1 MSIAII
7 GGGAAG
13 MMAAAAALE
22 KNPDAEIFIIEK
34 NSALGQKVIISGGGR
49 CNVTT
54 GFSDLRLI
62 VDRYPRG
69 GKFLQSAFHRFGPE
83 QVMDWF
89 ENHGVTLKIEED
101 LRVFPVSNNG
111 KDIVGVF
118 EKLFAAPKIH
128 VLFKTELAELIYVK
142 PTNSQKIGD
151 HADNYFILH
160 FKNREPI
167 TVNKVI
173 LTTGGQAYR
182 STGSTGDGY
191 RFAESLGHSITQ
203 LAPSLNSFITQ
214 ESWPKNLAGVA
225 LKKVRL
231 STKTSKKLEWTGPI
245 LFTHRGLTGPAVFAL
260 SALIAFETYTPQQ
273 PLELTL
279 DLIPDTPVALL
290 EQEFQNHTQENPK
303 KTFRNL
309 VAHFVPKSVAWELC
323 DQLHID
329 EEKQAPQVAKKDRLA
344 LLENLKHLKLHLIG
358 RAAGDEFV
366 TAGGVNT
373 DEVDPRTMESKKIPG
388 LYFAGEILNMD
399 GFTGGY
405 NLQAA
410 WASGHCAGENAANI
424 SQS

>member
-13 MMAAAAALE
+13 MMAAAAILE
-22 KNPDAEIFIIEK
+22 INPEEELFLIEK
-34 NSALGQKVIISGGGR
+34 NSTLGQKVIISGGGR

-62 VDRYPRG
+62 ADRYPRG
-69 GKFLQSAFHRFGPE
+69 GKFLQSAFHRFSPQAVYE
-83 QVMDWF
+83 WF
-89 ENHGVTLKIEED
+89 ENHGVPLKTEED
-101 LRVFPVSNNG
+101 LRVFPKSDNG
-111 KDIVGVF
+111 RDIVAVF
-118 EKLFAAPKIH
+118 EKLFAKSNVHI
-128 VLFKTELAELIYVK
+128 LFRTELTEL
-142 PTNSQKIGD
+142 QKNGTQ
-151 HADNYFILH
+151 FTLTL
-160 FKNREPI
+160 KNHEPLL
-167 TVNKVI
+167 VDKVI

-182 STGSTGDGY
+182 ATGSTGDGY
-191 RFAESLGHSITQ
+191 RFAESLGHTITP

-231 STKTSKKLEWTGPI
+231 STKTSKKIEWTGPI

-260 SALIAFETYTPQQ
+260 SALIAFEIYTPQQ

-279 DLIPDTPVALL
+279 DLLPDTPQNLL
-290 EQEFQNHTQENPK
+290 EEEFQKHTQENPK

-309 VAHFVPKSVAWELC
+309 VAHFVPRSVAAELC

-329 EEKQAPQVAKKDRLA
+329 EEKQSPQVGKKEKIK
-344 LLENLKHLKLHLIG
+344 LLENLKHLHLHLIG
-358 RAAGDEFV
+358 RAAGEEFV
-366 TAGGVNT
+366 TAGGVDT
-373 DEVDPRTMESKKIPG
+373 DEVDPRTMESKKTPG

-410 WASGHCAGENAANI
+410 WASGHCAGENAALDKDPTAK
-424 SQS
+424 

>member
-22 KNPDAEIFIIEK
+22 KNPEAEIFLIEK
-34 NSALGQKVIISGGGR
+34 NTALGQKVIISGGGR

-62 VDRYPRG
+62 ADRYPRG

-89 ENHGVTLKIEED
+89 ENHGVPLKIEED
-101 LRVFPVSNNG
+101 LRVFPISDNG

-118 EKLFAAPKIH
+118 DELFAKSNVHI
-128 VLFKTELAELIYVK
+128 LFKTELTALEK
-142 PTNSQKIGD
+142 
-151 HADNYFILH
+151 HADRFTLTL
-160 FKNREPI
+160 KNREPLM
-167 TVNKVI
+167 VDKVI

-191 RFAESLGHSITQ
+191 RFAESLGHSITP

-214 ESWPKNLAGVA
+214 EPWPKNLAGVA

-260 SALIAFETYTPQQ
+260 SALIAFEAYTPQQ

-279 DLIPDTPVALL
+279 DLISDTPAALL
-290 EQEFQNHTQENPK
+290 EQEFQKHTQENPK

-309 VAHFVPKSVAWELC
+309 VAYFVPKSVAWELC

-329 EEKQAPQVAKKDRLA
+329 EEKQAPQVGKKERLQ

-373 DEVDPRTMESKKIPG
+373 DEVDPRTMESKLAPG

-410 WASGHCAGENAANI
+410 WASGHLAGESAA
-424 SQS
+424 